1 MQVTQTLAEGLRR
14 ELSVVVPKSDL
25 AAKVESRLDEMKGRA
40 QIKGFRPGK
49 VPVSYLRKLY
59 GKSLMG
65 EIVQETV
72 NESSLK
78 ALQERSETP
87 AFQPDIKLTED
98 QAEIDTLLEGGS
110 DLAYGMTYE
119 IMPSFEAMDFSTLKL
134 EKEVAEIADVDVDA
148 AVARLAEQNR
158 EYEDKA
164 GAAAE
169 GDRVTIDYLG
179 KLDGEPFDGGK
190 DEDAKLVI
198 GSNRFIPGFEEQ
210 LIGVKAGDEKIVT
223 VTFPDNYGAE
233 TLKGQEATFDVVVK
247 GVEGPVDLEIDDAL
261 ATKLG
266 MESLDNLKEAIRQQ
280 FRSDYEAASRRKL
293 KRVLL
298 DALDEAHS
306 FELPPTLV
314 DREFDA
320 IWREVEGDLKRQ
332 NKTFEDEDTTE
343 EKAKEEYRAIA
354 ERRVRLGLL
363 LADVG
368 SKAEVQVTEQELQQ
382 ALGQRVRQFPGQ
394 EQQVIQFY
402 QQNPGAVAELR
413 APIFEDKTVDYILEL
428 AEIDEKTVSREE
440 LFADP
445 DDEHDHAHD
454 HDHAHGHDHD
464 HAHDHDH

>member
-1 MQVTQTLAEGLRR
+1 MGL
-14 ELSVVVPKSDL
+14 
-25 AAKVESRLDEMKGRA
+25 
-40 QIKGFRPGK
+40 
-49 VPVSYLRKLY
+49 
-59 GKSLMG
+59 
-65 EIVQETV
+65 
-72 NESSLK
+72 
-78 ALQERSETP
+78 
-87 AFQPDIKLTED
+87 
-98 QAEIDTLLEGGS
+98 
-110 DLAYGMTYE
+110 
-119 IMPSFEAMDFSTLKL
+119 
-134 EKEVAEIADVDVDA
+134 
-148 AVARLAEQNR
+148 
-158 EYEDKA
+158 
-164 GAAAE
+164 
-169 GDRVTIDYLG
+169 
-179 KLDGEPFDGGK
+179 
-190 DEDAKLVI
+190 
-198 GSNRFIPGFEEQ
+198 
-210 LIGVKAGDEKIVT
+210 KAGDEKTIT
-223 VTFPDNYGAE
+223 VTFPADYGAE
-233 TLKGQEATFDVVVK
+233 TLKGKEAAFDVTVK
-247 GVEGPVDLEIDDAL
+247 AVEQPVDVEIDDEL

-280 FRSDYEAASRRKL
+280 FRADYEAASRRKL

-298 DALDEAHS
+298 DALDENHD

-314 DREFDA
+314 EREFDA

-413 APIFEDKTVDYILEL
+413 APIFEDKTVDYVLEL
-428 AEIDEKTVSREE
+428 ATLEEKTVSREE

-454 HDHAHGHDHD
+454 HGHDHPHDHD
-464 HAHDHDH
+464 H

>member
-1 MQVTQTLAEGLRR
+1 MQVNETLSEGLRR
-14 ELSVVVPKSDL
+14 ELSVVVPAADL
-25 AAKVESRLDEMKGRA
+25 AAKVETRLADMKGRA

-65 EIVQETV
+65 EVVQESI
-72 NESSLK
+72 NETSLK
-78 ALQERSETP
+78 VLQDRDETP
-87 AFQPDIKLTED
+87 AFQPDIALTEE
-98 QAEIDTLLEGGS
+98 QEEIEKLLEGGS

-119 IMPSFEAMDFSTLKL
+119 VMPSFEAMDFSRLTL
-134 EKEVAEIADVDVDA
+134 EKLVAEIADEDVDLA
-148 AVARLAEQNR
+148 ITRLAEQNR
-158 EYEDKA
+158 TYEDK
-164 GAAAE
+164 GKKKAAD

-190 DEDAKLVI
+190 DEDAKLVL

-210 LIGVKAGDEKIVT
+210 LVGLKAGDEKVIEVK
-223 VTFPDNYGAE
+223 FPDEYGSE
-233 TLKGQEATFDVVVK
+233 ELKGKDATFDIKVK
-247 GVEGPVDLEIDDAL
+247 AVEKPVEIEINDDL
-261 ATKLG
+261 ATNLG
-266 MESLDNLKEAIRQQ
+266 MESLDKLKEAVRQQ
-280 FRSDYEAASRRKL
+280 FRSDYDGASRQKL

-298 DALDEAHS
+298 DALDDAHS

-314 DREFDA
+314 EREFDA
-320 IWREVEGDLKRQ
+320 IWREVESDLKKQ
-332 NKTFEDEDTTE
+332 KKTFEDEGTTE
-343 EKAKEEYRAIA
+343 EKARAEYKAIA

-368 SKAEVQVTEQELQQ
+368 SKAKVEVTEQELQQ

-402 QQNPGAVAELR
+402 QQNPGAIAELR

-428 AEIDEKTVSREE
+428 ATIEEKTVSREE

-445 DDEHDHAHD
+445 DDDNPFAHDHNHD
-454 HDHAHGHDHD
+454 HDHDHDGHDH
-464 HAHDHDH
+464 

>member
-1 MQVTQTLAEGLRR
+1 MQVTETLAEGLRR
-14 ELSVVVPKSDL
+14 ELNVVVPKGDL
-25 AAKVESRLDEMKGRA
+25 AAKVDARLNDMKSRA

-72 NESSLK
+72 NETSQK
-78 ALQERSETP
+78 ALEDRSETP

-119 IMPSFEAMDFSTLKL
+119 IMPSFEAMDFSKLTL
-134 EKEVAEIADVDVDA
+134 EKEVAEISDEDMDA
-148 AVARLAEQNR
+148 AITRLAEQNR
-158 EYEDKA
+158 EFEDK
-164 GAAAE
+164 GKKKAAD

-179 KLDGEPFDGGK
+179 KLDGEPFEGGK
-190 DEDAKLVI
+190 DEDAKLVL

-210 LIGVKAGDEKIVT
+210 LVGVKKGDEKVIT
-223 VTFPDNYGAE
+223 VTFPADYGAE
-233 TLKGQEATFDVVVK
+233 NLKGKEATFDITVK
-247 GVEGPVDLEIDDAL
+247 GVEAPVAIEINDEL
-261 ATKLG
+261 ASKLG
-266 MESLDNLKEAIRQQ
+266 MESLDNLKEAVRQQ
-280 FRSDYEAASRRKL
+280 FQSDYDAASRRKL

-298 DALDEAHS
+298 DALDENHD
-306 FELPPTLV
+306 FDLPPTLV
-314 DREFDA
+314 EREFDA
-320 IWREVEGDLKRQ
+320 IWREVENDLKRQ

-343 EKAKEEYRAIA
+343 EKARDEYRAIA

-368 SKAEVQVTEQELQQ
+368 SKADVQVSEQELQQ
-382 ALGQRVRQFPGQ
+382 ALAQRVRQFPGQ

-413 APIFEDKTVDYILEL
+413 APIFEDKTVDHILEMATL
-428 AEIDEKTVSREE
+428 EEKTVSREE
-440 LFADP
+440 LFTDP

-454 HDHAHGHDHD
+454 HDHD
-464 HAHDHDH
+464 HAHDHDHDHDH